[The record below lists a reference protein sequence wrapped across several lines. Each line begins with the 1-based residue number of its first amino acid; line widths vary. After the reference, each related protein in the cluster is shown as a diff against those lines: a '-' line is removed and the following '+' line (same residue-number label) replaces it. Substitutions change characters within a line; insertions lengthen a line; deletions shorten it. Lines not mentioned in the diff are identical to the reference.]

1 MALTKE
7 EILELPLLSYP
18 GPVQIISNKDE
29 WAKAYEKIKEE
40 KVLGFD
46 TESKPTYV
54 KGPLNPPAIMQ
65 LATEDCVYIIQF
77 YRLKLLPTMIEILS
91 DPDTLKVGIAIRDD
105 FTFLQKRGKFTP
117 DGLVDLAPM
126 AKKKGYTSS
135 GLRTLCAELM
145 QGRLSKTMRCS
156 NWEKVNLSPSQ
167 ILYAST
173 DAWISRVLYFKILET
188 QMPEIKL

>member
-1 MALTKE
+1 MSITKE
-7 EILELPLLSYP
+7 DILELPLISYP
-18 GPVQIISNKDE
+18 GKVEIISNKEE
-29 WAKAYEKIKEE
+29 WLQAYSKIKEE

-77 YRLKLLPTMIEILS
+77 YRLRLLPTMIEILS
-91 DPDTLKVGIAIRDD
+91 NPDILKVGVAIRDD

-117 DGLVDLAPM
+117 AGQLDLAPL
-126 AKKKGYTSS
+126 AKKKGYASS
-135 GLRTLCAELM
+135 GLRTLCAEIL
-145 QGRLSKTMRCS
+145 QGRLSKSMRCS
-156 NWEKVNLSPSQ
+156 NWEKINLSPAQ

-173 DAWISRVLYFKILET
+173 DAWVSRLLYFKIIET
-188 QMPEIKL
+188 ETPEIKI

>member
-7 EILELPLLSYP
+7 EIQELPLINYS
-18 GPVQIISNKDE
+18 GQVEIISNKDE
-29 WAKAYEKIKEE
+29 WLNAYDKIKEE

-77 YRLKLLPTMIEILS
+77 YKLKLLPTMIDILS
-91 DPDTLKVGIAIRDD
+91 NPDILKVGIAIRDD

-117 DGLVDLAPM
+117 QGHLDLAPL
-126 AKKKGYTSS
+126 AKKRGYTSS
-135 GLRTLCAELM
+135 GLRTLCAELL
-145 QGRLSKTMRCS
+145 QGRLSKSMRCS
-156 NWEKVNLSPSQ
+156 NWEKINLSPAQ

-173 DAWISRVLYFKILET
+173 DAWVSRLLYFKIMET
-188 QMPEIKL
+188 EVPEIKI